1 MTSLQRA
8 VTELRR
14 GCGSTAKLRLLRR
27 LRGRRSPTLPRVPDR
42 RIQIVAA
49 VVGAASLGAEIAAAR
64 LLAPWFGAS
73 TIIWANTIATV
84 LVALSAGYWVGG
96 RLADRDPTLAGLSK
110 VVLGAAAL
118 LAIVPF
124 IAGPFLR
131 VSVEALDRVE
141 AGAFVGSL
149 IAVLILVAAP
159 VLLLGAVAPYA
170 VRLSVRTVEEAGR
183 VAGRLYAISTLGS
196 LVGVFLAALVLI
208 PLVGTRRTFL
218 TFALALAVVAV
229 PALGRR
235 FVLAP
240 VALAALLAIP
250 VGTVKATGDARVIW
264 DRETEYQYA
273 RVVQEID
280 GARRLEL
287 NEGQAIHSIYRPGDF
302 LTGDYWD
309 EMLVLPFAGAARAPR
324 SVAILGNAAG
334 TTARAYG
341 HFFPRT
347 RVDGVEIDGALTD
360 AGRRLFDL
368 RGPNLHLHTA
378 DARPFLRR
386 ATRRWDLIVVDAYRQ
401 PYIPFYLATR
411 EFFALVRDRL
421 APGGMVAINVGHP
434 EGSDRLEQVLTATM
448 GDVFRTVRRDPS
460 QRTNVM
466 LVGSDG
472 PVSPATLRDAG
483 PGMPPALRPV
493 ASATAGRLAGPLR
506 GGHVYTDDLA
516 PVEWLIDTSI
526 VKVAARG
533 ER

>member
-1 MTSLQRA
+1 
-8 VTELRR
+8 
-14 GCGSTAKLRLLRR
+14 
-27 LRGRRSPTLPRVPDR
+27 VPAR
-42 RIQIVAA
+42 RIEALAA

-73 TIIWANTIATV
+73 TIVWANTIATV

-96 RLADRDPTLAGLSK
+96 RLADRDPTLEGLSRLVLCAAGL
-110 VVLGAAAL
+110 LAL
-118 LAIVPF
+118 VPF
-124 IAGPFLR
+124 VAAPFLR
-131 VSVEALDRVE
+131 ISVEALDSVE

-149 IAVLILVAAP
+149 FAVLVLVATP

-196 LVGVFLAALVLI
+196 LVGTFLSALVLI

-218 TFALALAVVAV
+218 GFALALALVAV

-235 FVLAP
+235 FKLAP
-240 VALAALLAIP
+240 VGVALLLAIP

-273 RVVQEID
+273 RVVEDPD
-280 GARRLEL
+280 GERRLEL
-287 NEGQAIHSIYRPGDF
+287 NEGEAVHSVYRAGEW

-309 EMLVLPFAGAARAPR
+309 EMLALPFATGGTPR

-341 HFFPRT
+341 HYFPRA
-347 RVDGVEIDGALTD
+347 RVDGVEIDAALTD
-360 AGRRLFDL
+360 VGRELFDL
-368 RGPNLHLHTA
+368 RGPNLQLHTA

-386 ATRRWDLIVVDAYRQ
+386 SSARWDVIEVDAYRQ

-411 EFFALVRDRL
+411 EFFGEVRDHLTPRGVVL
-421 APGGMVAINVGHP
+421 INVGHP
-434 EGSDRLEQVLTATM
+434 RDSDRLEKVLSATM
-448 GDVFRTVRRDPS
+448 GKVFATVLRDPVKSTNTVLLGTDAVASPGAMRAAARS
-460 QRTNVM
+460 QPPDLARVT
-466 LVGSDG
+466 
-472 PVSPATLRDAG
+472 AG
-483 PGMPPALRPV
+483 AADRLAPALR
-493 ASATAGRLAGPLR
+493 
-506 GGHVYTDDLA
+506 GGDVYTDDRA
-516 PVEWLIDTSI
+516 PVEWLIDASI
-526 VKVAARG
+526 VKVAAEG